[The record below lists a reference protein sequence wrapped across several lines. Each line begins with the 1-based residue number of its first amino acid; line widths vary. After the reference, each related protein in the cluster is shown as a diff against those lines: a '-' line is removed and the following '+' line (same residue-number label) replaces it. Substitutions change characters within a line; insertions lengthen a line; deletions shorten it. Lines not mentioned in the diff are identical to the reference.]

1 MNNLAKMRQRFTLIL
16 SVLGALDLLLIIY
29 LLLPGS
35 STTAKAALEQ
45 SLRDQEKA
53 LSRQVAPLKGIDKQ
67 LAQTRVDVK
76 NFYQQKV
83 PSEFSQISQH
93 VEKLMKDTGVT
104 TASGIHYVQENR
116 SVRNDKGDLPDVQRI
131 DIDTTVTGEYAKVAK
146 FINAMEQDK
155 FVFIIDQ
162 ISLTSQESGVIS
174 LQIKF
179 ETFLKESQRA
189 MQTTIT
195 RGDEV

>member
-45 SLRDQEKA
+45 SLREQEKT
-53 LSRQVAPLKGIDKQ
+53 LSQQVAPLKDIDKQ

-93 VEKLMKDTGVT
+93 LIKLMNDTGVT
-104 TASGIHYVQENR
+104 TASGVHYVQENR
-116 SVRNDKGDLPDVQRI
+116 STRNEKNDLPDVQRI

-179 ETFLKESQRA
+179 ETFLKETQRA

-195 RGDEV
+195 RGDEA

>member
-1 MNNLAKMRQRFTLIL
+1 
-16 SVLGALDLLLIIY
+16 
-29 LLLPGS
+29 
-35 STTAKAALEQ
+35 
-45 SLRDQEKA
+45 
-53 LSRQVAPLKGIDKQ
+53 
-67 LAQTRVDVK
+67 
-76 NFYQQKV
+76 V

-104 TASGIHYVQENR
+104 TASGIHYAQENR

-131 DIDTTVTGEYAKVAK
+131 NIDTTVTGEYAKVAK

-179 ETFLKESQRA
+179 ETFLKE
-189 MQTTIT
+189 T
-195 RGDEV
+195 